1 MAPAARYLP
10 PDLAPTREQLAQRP
24 GPLLVEFGTAGC
36 GYCLAAA
43 PHVAALLERFPD
55 VEHVRVED
63 GSGRPLGRS
72 FRVKLW
78 PNFVFMRGGAVVR
91 QLARPG
97 RAELEDAFRELTDP
111 TATNGQ
117 RQES

>member
-10 PDLAPTREQLAQRP
+10 PDQAPTREQLERRP
-24 GPLLVEFGTAGC
+24 GPLLLEFGTAGC
-36 GYCLAAA
+36 GHCVAAA
-43 PHVAALLERFPD
+43 PHVAALLGRHPD

-78 PNFVFMRGGAVVR
+78 PNFVFMRDGAVVR

-97 RAELEDAFRELTDP
+97 RAELAEALTALAGPAP
-111 TATNGQ
+111 T
-117 RQES
+117 